1 MQKPGTSKI
10 QFIRLNGV
18 RIAACAWNGS
28 KEKGRGIV
36 CVLSDLENEI
46 LKQVPFDF
54 MPESDASKLIKPW
67 YGTKESRMVAG
78 YDPEKEVVVC
88 FVRQGTKDRTDF
100 DCYKILT
107 APAPPE
113 AAEGVDE

>member
-1 MQKPGTSKI
+1 MKTRDSQI

-18 RIAACAWNGS
+18 RIATCAWNGH
-28 KEKGRGIV
+28 KEKGRGLV
-36 CVLSDLENEI
+36 CVLSDLENEV

-54 MPESDASKLIKPW
+54 MPEADASKVIKPW

-88 FVRQGTKDRTDF
+88 FVRQADRDRAGF
-100 DCYKILT
+100 DCYNIVT
-107 APAPPE
+107 NPAPPL
-113 AAEGVDE
+113 AAEEE